1 MWMGGGRECAGVDGR
16 RGRSDFSFSRHNNNG
31 SYLSD
36 RWACH
41 FWRAVGGL
49 CTCRVFTTEN
59 EHRSVAKTLILVQ
72 HNKVDG

>member
-1 MWMGGGRECAGVDGR
+1 MDGR
-16 RGRSDFSFSRHNNNG
+16 REGVRWCGWEEEGSDFSFSRHNNNG

-49 CTCRVFTTEN
+49 CTCRVFTTEK